1 MSEDPKENMNTNI
14 ENELKIIK
22 KSTRLAMPEDDTY
35 IFRLGVALYG
45 FSSINSFMTEI
56 LCYIDSGQKS
66 NEVLSNDT
74 SGRILDKFRKS
85 RVLIPK
91 NNREVRNIM
100 LETAN
105 KFEKLNTERTDI
117 VHAYPITGSQE
128 QQILHRRKDTKNKY
142 FEVTNEFLDD
152 FIQRLEEVSDGLYA
166 IRKIIKPEFGG
177 LND

>member
-1 MSEDPKENMNTNI
+1 MSEESKENMNTNI

-45 FSSINSFMTEI
+45 FASINSFMTEI
-56 LCYIDSGQKS
+56 LCYVNPGQSRTELLSNNTSGQ
-66 NEVLSNDT
+66 
-74 SGRILDKFRKS
+74 ILDKFRES

-91 NNREVRNIM
+91 NKNNRKVRNIM

-117 VHAYPITGSQE
+117 VHAYPITGRQK

-142 FEVTNEFLDD
+142 FEVTNEFIDD
-152 FIQRLEEVSDGLYA
+152 FIQRLEKVSDELYA
-166 IRKIIKPEFGG
+166 IRKIIKPELG
-177 LND
+177 D